1 MNIDNDN
8 LKNLEEIDNKR
19 MELEEAIFS
28 IELKLEEV
36 KINQMTMGVI
46 PDMAWLYRAKH
57 ALGCK
62 KIELKKLNIEREK
75 LKRSIKAESKEQV
88 QVRTKCFERNFIN
101 IAKEILLPEEFL
113 KIKTLAN
120 ELTDNQNYINSAKE
134 NDINQTKSG
143 TVWSKEDIDYLKEN
157 YKNATIEE
165 LGLTLGRSEN
175 SIRSKLQVI
184 KKRDK

>member
-46 PDMAWLYRAKH
+46 PNTAWLYRAKH

-62 KIELKKLNIEREK
+62 KLELKKLNIEREK
-75 LKRSIKAESKEQV
+75 LKRLIKAESKEQV
-88 QVRTKCFERNFIN
+88 QVRTKCFERNFLN
-101 IAKEILLPEEFL
+101 AAKEILLPEEFI

-120 ELTDNQNYINSAKE
+120 ELTDNQNGNNTVKE
-134 NDINQTKSG
+134 TEVNQMKNG
-143 TVWSKEDIDYLKEN
+143 TAWSKEDIEYLKEN

-165 LGLTLGRSEN
+165 LSLTLGRSEN
-175 SIRSKLQVI
+175 SIRSKIQVI
-184 KKRDK
+184 KKKCK

>member
-8 LKNLEEIDNKR
+8 LKKLEEIDTKR

-36 KINQMTMGVI
+36 KINQVTMGVI

-62 KIELKKLNIEREK
+62 KLEVKKLNIEREK
-75 LKRSIKAESKEQV
+75 LKIAIKAESKEKV
-88 QVRTKCFERNFIN
+88 QIRTKCFERNFIN
-101 IAKEILLPEEFL
+101 AAKEILLPEDFL

-120 ELTDNQNYINSAKE
+120 ELTDNQNDTNSVKE
-134 NDINQTKSG
+134 NEISQTKNG
-143 TVWSKEDIDYLKEN
+143 TAWSKEDVEYLKEN

-165 LGLTLGRSEN
+165 LSLTLGRSEN
-175 SIRSKLQVI
+175 SIRSKIQVI
-184 KKRDK
+184 KKKCK